1 MSQTTQQTKPSAPNQ
16 SVQQA
21 APFAKDITRLLS
33 ELKDE
38 DLAQLNPEKILE
50 LRKKLNP
57 YGRTIKGSDKYL
69 NFSITQIH
77 HEYWRKLIVSAVVGF
92 LNRACDEW
100 KVPKSIPVVKVY
112 EYLDNPA
119 SLDTPQNILDKD
131 PKGSAEWEFNRQW
144 MQKRI
149 IVKEFLEEF
158 FQFNPD
164 EHTKSGYI
172 PHRADKSRK
181 PINSKAADLA
191 VAHLKGLDP
200 EFRAKE
206 ELYAD
211 VQRIAQEFSA
221 QQPTAAPVTTPTA
234 LPAGINVDEE
244 DRPIAQLAV
253 DLLAEANKKI
263 EPFSQTSSA
272 FSGVNNIVS
281 LVNGV
286 NSLTNIP
293 LTSAAPLLT
302 RPATQSEPDDPEP
315 PKTRME
321 KQPFTIKSR
330 KGDAK
335 KFVKYK
341 EVEVP
346 NPDHA
351 AWVARQSRKKLAGP
365 ESHAEFGGHKFPLRT
380 PTDYDSQVKQ
390 QLANMI
396 PPVDTFH
403 RLHNYLTSNYEEI
416 RDFVRDCYSDR
427 PELELAINPYSV
439 HDTLDEAEA
448 FKKQHSNEVIAEVF
462 TAHFG
467 KWNFF
472 DSFKE
477 QRENTT
483 FYNDKTILLEE
494 IIRNTE
500 REQRAGM
507 ELMQKTVKKEKAKN
521 VLESGPDAPGLKKW
535 IAQNNEV
542 ARLGAERVNA
552 QNDPS
557 IGDDQIELNI
567 WKIAKGGQEVT
578 KHVLALQAE
587 APSFVKEAQDAARV
601 AGKLKLNPAQ
611 EAQDP
616 LGSATAASSS
626 VTSSAILPE

>member
-1 MSQTTQQTKPSAPNQ
+1 MTSTAAQPTHATQGTQNSR
-16 SVQQA
+16 SS
-21 APFAKDITRLLS
+21 APFAKDIQRLLA
-33 ELKDE
+33 ELKDD
-38 DLAQLNPEKILE
+38 DLKLLPPDKILE

-112 EYLDNPA
+112 EYLDNPSA
-119 SLDTPQNILDKD
+119 LDTPQIILDKD
-131 PKGSAEWEFNRQW
+131 PKGTAEWEFNRQW

-172 PHRADKSRK
+172 PHRADKSRA
-181 PINSKAADLA
+181 PIKSKAADLA
-191 VAHLKGLDP
+191 VEHLKRVDP

-206 ELYAD
+206 ALYD
-211 VQRIAQEFSA
+211 EVQQLAAQT
-221 QQPTAAPVTTPTA
+221 TAASTPKDA
-234 LPAGINVDEE
+234 PLPLGIDVDEE

-253 DLLAEANKKI
+253 DLLTEANKKI
-263 EPFSQTSSA
+263 EPFSQTSSWLEHEA
-272 FSGVNNIVS
+272 QMSN
-281 LVNGV
+281 
-286 NSLTNIP
+286 
-293 LTSAAPLLT
+293 AAPLSKST
-302 RPATQSEPDDPEP
+302 TQANESTTQTNENDDPEP
-315 PKTRME
+315 PKTRKE

-330 KGDAK
+330 KGDSK
-335 KFVKYK
+335 KFIKYK

-346 NPDHA
+346 NPEHA
-351 AWVARQSRKKLAGP
+351 AWIARQNKKATSSGNNAAQSTA
-365 ESHAEFGGHKFPLRT
+365 SHAGYTFPLHEHSS
-380 PTDYDSQVKQ
+380 YDDRIAW

-403 RLHNYLTSNYEEI
+403 RLHNYLSSNYEEI
-416 RDFVRDCYSDR
+416 RDFVRDCYADR

-439 HDTLDEAEA
+439 HDTLDDAEA

-477 QRENTT
+477 QRESTT

-521 VLESGPDAPGLKKW
+521 ILESGPDTPGLKKW
-535 IAQNNEV
+535 IAQNSDV
-542 ARLGAERVNA
+542 ARLGAERINS

-557 IGDDQIELNI
+557 IGDNQVELNI
-567 WKIAKGGQEVT
+567 WKVAKGGQEIT

-587 APSFVKEAQDAARV
+587 APTFIKETQDAARQ
-601 AGKLKLNPAQ
+601 AGKLQLSA
-611 EAQDP
+611 AQDAMDP
-616 LGSATAASSS
+616 IGAPQTSGLTTPATVQGASSS
-626 VTSSAILPE
+626 AIFPE